1 MSATFSAKSLSNYD
15 TSHPISP
22 SEARSSGS
30 NSSSMRAGSRAE
42 SLFDVYRDNKDVR
55 EQWETTVENMASSK
69 PCNDPTCSD
78 CRWPRSQHPR
88 IECLTARA
96 KCPRIAAKFE
106 EHVQVVYY
114 DHALQHLTTIT
125 VVAYCLL
132 AAVLMMYSVGSN
144 GAEFVTTPERDFSTY
159 PTVALLTVLIGVGC
173 DLVLLVFLW
182 GVQAGCWLR
191 LGQEQIAAATAREKR
206 LRRSKSARGGGGGGR
221 GSISG
226 GGGNSSSSSSSA
238 FGSGSSGGSR
248 FAGLGRRARTSKWD
262 RMLDKVVT
270 CHQRSFD
277 STRKHMQ
284 LFQIAVLLPVIVS
297 TSACIFFCYFGKF
310 QAQREFLKH
319 YFCLLYTS
327 PSPRDRG

>member
-1 MSATFSAKSLSNYD
+1 MHASETFTFFQHIRRLCPEAFEVVSAPTSLLPASLPSASPSASWTEGSFRYSTSAGSTSATEFGNAQTELAGRLSG
-15 TSHPISP
+15 
-22 SEARSSGS
+22 SSGS

-206 LRRSKSARGGGGGGR
+206 LRRSKSARGGGGG
-221 GSISG
+221 
-226 GGGNSSSSSSSA
+226 A
-238 FGSGSSGGSR
+238 P
-248 FAGLGRRARTSKWD
+248 RATPA
-262 RMLDKVVT
+262 T
-270 CHQRSFD
+270 
-277 STRKHMQ
+277 Q
-284 LFQIAVLLPVIVS
+284 LCASPIPAPPPPP
-297 TSACIFFCYFGKF
+297 
-310 QAQREFLKH
+310 
-319 YFCLLYTS
+319 
-327 PSPRDRG
+327 PSPRPPTALPVLQPVA